1 MKTDTL
7 NVIFWQTISFLDHT
21 PVPYYMYLV
30 LIFKGQNKS
39 LNLIT
44 GTFITDYFFHQ
55 PSWSLTTWTRYPY
68 NVNGFIHFM
77 ESMHIYVTIR
87 NDTEAG
93 WKFTTHQACY
103 ISFSLG
109 QAQGNSLRQLSFNIV
124 NIYMYMNYIRM

>member
-7 NVIFWQTISFLDHT
+7 NVIFWQTIDIFSWPYAGTLLYVPSFNFQG
-21 PVPYYMYLV
+21 PE
-30 LIFKGQNKS
+30 